1 VVKSFILGAITGGT
15 IVWFWG
21 REIRDLIDAQTA
33 GIREATADKL
43 QAAAD
48 GLQTV
53 AGGLQAA
60 KNTIETGLGGA

>member
-1 VVKSFILGAITGGT
+1 VLKTFILGAITGGT

-21 REIRDLIDAQTA
+21 REIRDFIDSQTA
-33 GIREATADKL
+33 GIRETAADKL

-48 GLQTV
+48 GLQSV
-53 AGGLQAA
+53 ADGLQAA

>member
-1 VVKSFILGAITGGT
+1 VVKSFVLGAITGGT

-21 REIRDLIDAQTA
+21 REIRQFVDSQTA
-33 GIREATADKL
+33 GIREATAGKL

-53 AGGLQAA
+53 AGGFQAA

>member
-1 VVKSFILGAITGGT
+1 VKSFILGAITGGT

-21 REIRDLIDAQTA
+21 REIRDFIDARTA
-33 GIREATADKL
+33 GMRATAADKL

-48 GLQTV
+48 GLQSV

-60 KNTIETGLGGA
+60 KQTIETGLGGA